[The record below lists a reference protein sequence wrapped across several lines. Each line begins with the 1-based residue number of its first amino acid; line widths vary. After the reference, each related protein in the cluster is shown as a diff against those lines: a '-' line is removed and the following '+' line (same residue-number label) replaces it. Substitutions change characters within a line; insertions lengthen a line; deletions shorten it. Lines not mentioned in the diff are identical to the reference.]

1 MPSSI
6 KESRMSLLAGLR
18 PQSFQLNWFGAIL
31 LILNGVLLT
40 WSLSFYETTARD
52 VGHTQEFLSRV
63 QHVLGIFQDMET
75 GQRGF
80 LITGSEQYLEPY
92 RRAVGTA
99 ESEVG
104 MLRRNGP
111 NDASLVKQLD
121 RLSVVTKEKIFELDE
136 TIRLRREQGEE
147 AARAI
152 VMTGRGL
159 HTMDE
164 LRRIVAQVEL
174 DASARLRAR
183 TESQQRSL
191 HWIAAT
197 GPAGLL
203 LALTFTVL
211 ATRQTRRAER
221 AAIFAEAELKR
232 HEGEFRLLADSIQQL
247 AWMANADGWIFWYNR
262 RWFEFTGT
270 TAQEMDGWGWQSVH
284 DPATLPQVLKNW
296 TAAIATGVIWEMEF
310 PLRGADGEYRSFLTR
325 AMPVKNAQGHVVRW
339 FGTNTD
345 ITGRVKTERASAQLA
360 AIVESSED
368 AIVGKD
374 LNGNIESW
382 NAGAEKLYGYSQA
395 EILGH
400 SMALLLPP
408 ERSDEEMDIL
418 RRTQRG
424 EQVRTMETTRV
435 KKGGETV
442 MISLNV
448 SPIHNLRAEIVGA
461 SHIARDIS
469 ERKEFEYKMHEMQ
482 KLETLGVLAG
492 GIAHDFNNLL
502 TSIMGN
508 ASLALE
514 RVPAGDSGR
523 HFLSEVI
530 KGAERAAALTRQLL
544 AYAGKGQFMIEAVD
558 LSSLAK
564 EISQLVEAS
573 IPRKVQLLLELDPKL
588 PFVEGDA
595 GQLQQVIM
603 NLVING
609 AEAIG
614 EDRGTVIVRTW
625 MQDADDAYLQTA
637 FSNSG
642 LLSGRYVALEVN
654 DTGIGMDAATVTK
667 IFDPFFT
674 TKFTGRGLG
683 LAAVQGIVRSHHG
696 ALKVYSTSGVGTSF
710 KILLPAA
717 GASVLAAAGEALPDP
732 LQGRGRV
739 LVIEDDEMIREV
751 AKRTMENYGYSVSVA
766 GDGQE
771 GIDVF
776 ARTPD
781 AFQLVFLDLTMP
793 VLNGEEV
800 FQRLQAI
807 RPGVPVL
814 LTSGFNA
821 NTALRHFTGKGLAGF
836 LQKPYTAAQLGE
848 KVKAAISAAQEER
861 IST

>member
-296 TAAIATGVIWEMEF
+296 TAAIATGEIWEMEF

-325 AMPVKNAQGHVVRW
+325 AMPVKNAQGRVVRW

-368 AIVGKD
+368 AIIGKD

-717 GASVLAAAGEALPDP
+717 GASVLAAAGAALPDP